1 MNISKISLRNY
12 RKFEKIDIEFD
23 KKLSVLIGKNGTGK
37 TSILEA
43 LTVAAGTFF
52 FALDGVSSIG
62 IRAADAYNK
71 YFSIGEDIDVQK
83 QFPVEIVAKGSIEGK
98 KIEWK
103 RALNSLGGKTT
114 SIDAKDMTSISTSYQ
129 ERLMNGDVSLKLPL
143 VAYYGTGRLWDDHR
157 EKWSGIYKQN
167 TRINGYI
174 DCLDGRANVKLLLE
188 WFKRMTI
195 KGNQNGK
202 PNETYLAV
210 KGAMEK
216 CFSRL
221 TGVEDVNVLV
231 NPDTFAI
238 EINYN
243 EVDKG
248 WVQMPLEQLSD
259 GYRCALSLI
268 GDIAYRMATL
278 NPQLA
283 GDVLTETEGIVLID
297 EVDLHL
303 HPEWQQHILSDLTDT
318 FPKIQFIVTTHAPAI
333 INSLSGGSLLVID
346 DNSDIVNRGDDS
358 YGQDINTVVKTI
370 MEASIRPRK
379 IQELFDMFYSA
390 LDEKNIEKSQEMIDK
405 LRNIIDVNDAELAAC
420 IVKQKLV
427 EHRGRK

>member
-1 MNISKISLRNY
+1 MIISKISLRNY

-52 FALDGVSSIG
+52 F
-62 IRAADAYNK
+62 
-71 YFSIGEDIDVQK
+71 
-83 QFPVEIVAKGSIEGK
+83 EIVAKGSIEGK
-98 KIEWK
+98 EIEWK
-103 RALNSLGGKTT
+103 RSLNSLGGKTT

-129 ERLMNGDVSLKLPL
+129 ERLMKGDVSLKLPL
-143 VAYYGTGRLWDDHR
+143 VAYYGTGRLWDAHR
-157 EKWSGIYKQN
+157 EKWAGIYKQN

-174 DCLDGRANVKLLLE
+174 DCLDGRANVKLLLD

-243 EVDKG
+243 EVEKG
-248 WVQMPLEQLSD
+248 WVQIPLEQLSD

-268 GDIAYRMATL
+268 GDIAHRMATL

-283 GDVLTETEGIVLID
+283 GDVLKETEGIILID

-318 FPKIQFIVTTHAPAI
+318 FPKIQFIVTTHAPTI
-333 INSLSGGSLLVID
+333 INSISGGSLLVIN

-370 MEASIRPRK
+370 MEASIRPKK

-390 LDEKNIEKSQEMIDK
+390 LDEKNIEKSQEIIDE
-405 LRNIIDVNDAELAAC
+405 LRNLIDVNDAELAAC

-427 EHRGRK
+427 EHRVKK